1 MLLALST
8 LPSARRLES
17 DSGRD
22 VPASKLELGGW
33 GAGGLMTGV
42 ATLTPGKKYR
52 RGSFQSCNRVQ

>member
-1 MLLALST
+1 MLLALIT

-33 GAGGLMTGV
+33 GADDRSCYPYTRKKIQEGLF
-42 ATLTPGKKYR
+42 LKL
-52 RGSFQSCNRVQ
+52 